1 MNSQAILKT
10 LKPYHGFFIG
20 IDSDGCVFDSM
31 EVKQKEFFIPNALKY
46 FGLFPISKLL
56 RETWEYV
63 NLYSVHRGGNRF
75 PAMIKVFELL
85 SGRQEII
92 EMGFEL
98 PDLSSLK
105 EWINW
110 ETKLG
115 NASLRKYYEENND
128 KSLEPVV
135 KWSEAVNRE
144 IREWLH
150 EIPPFVHAKKTLEKI
165 SSIADILVV
174 SQTPTDVL
182 EHEWLENGL
191 RKFVRMI
198 AGQEHGTKS
207 EQIALAAKGKYPD
220 NKILMIGDAKGDLDA
235 AKDNGILFYPVIPG
249 KEDESWEKFLR
260 EGLGKFISRTYEG
273 NYEEALLKEFSK
285 SLPDTP
291 PWKKNEI
298 PL

>member
-46 FGLFPISKLL
+46 FGLFAISKLL

-63 NLYSVHRGGNRF
+63 NLYSVYRGGNRF

-85 SGRQEII
+85 SERREII
-92 EMGFEL
+92 EMGVKL

-105 EWINW
+105 EWINR

-135 KWSEAVNRE
+135 KWTEAVNRE

-150 EIPPFVHAKKTLEKI
+150 EIPPFVHARKTLEKI
-165 SSIADILVV
+165 CSMADILVV
-174 SQTPTDVL
+174 SQTPADAL
-182 EHEWLENGL
+182 EREWLENDI

-207 EQIALAAKGKYPD
+207 EQIALAAIGKYPG
-220 NKILMIGDAKGDLDA
+220 NKILMIGDARGDLDA
-235 AKDNGILFYPVIPG
+235 AKNNGVLFYPVIPG
-249 KEDESWEKFLR
+249 KEDESWEIFLH
-260 EGLGKFISRTYEG
+260 EGLGKFISGTFEGAYEKS
-273 NYEEALLKEFSK
+273 LLRVFRK
-285 SLPDTP
+285 SLPETP
-291 PWKKNEI
+291 PWKKV
-298 PL
+298 